1 MSSLPQRR
9 AARGLP
15 AQGELAAALDIGASK
30 VTCLIGRVDAS
41 KSEGFS
47 LIGGGR
53 QQSRGFTGGA
63 ITDMESLERTVRLAV
78 EDAERQAGQR
88 IGSVRLGITGPKVK
102 STLVSATLAPS
113 GREIT
118 PRDMRRVQAK
128 ALATLEQK
136 GGQILAVYP
145 VAYRID
151 DQDGVREPAGM
162 VAETLGVLLNVV
174 TAPVS
179 LVRNLNECLTRAHL
193 KVERM
198 VPSSIASGYGTL
210 IEDERDNG
218 AICIDM
224 GSAVT
229 AVSVFIHG
237 APAHLDLIGV
247 GGGHVTADL
256 AQGLG
261 TTFAAA
267 ERMKTVYGQANFG
280 APGLAER
287 IECPRLGDDG
297 RLNAV
302 RMPRAELTKIIAPR
316 VEEMFELIHKRLMAS
331 RLRGALPRRTV
342 LTGGASQLPGVR
354 EVAGRVMGMP
364 IRLGR
369 PVHAEILGESL
380 ATPGFSTVSGLL
392 TYGLKGIPDVAWA
405 GAAQGIPG
413 VGGPGGRVN
422 RTWTWL
428 KENF

>member
-15 AQGELAAALDIGASK
+15 AQGELTAALDIGASK
-30 VTCLIGRVDAS
+30 VTCLIGRIDAA

-63 ITDMESLERTVRLAV
+63 ITDMQSLERSVRLAV

-88 IGSVRLGITGPKVK
+88 IGAVRLGITGPKVK
-102 STLVSATLAPS
+102 SSLVSASLAPS
-113 GREIT
+113 GREVT
-118 PRDMRRVQAK
+118 VRDMRRVQAK
-128 ALATLEQK
+128 ALAGLDLRE
-136 GGQILAVYP
+136 GQILAVYP

-162 VAETLGVLLNVV
+162 VAEKMGVLLNVI
-174 TAPVS
+174 TAPTS
-179 LVRNLNECLTRAHL
+179 LVRNLTECLTRAHL
-193 KVERM
+193 KVDRI
-198 VPSSIASGYGTL
+198 VPSAIASGFGTL

-229 AVSVFIHG
+229 AVSVFVHG
-237 APAHLDLIGV
+237 APAHLDLVSV

-267 ERMKTVYGQANFG
+267 ERMKTVYGQADFG

-287 IECPRLGDDG
+287 IECPKLGNDG

-316 VEEMFELIHKRLMAS
+316 VEEVFELIHKRLIAS
-331 RLRGALPRRTV
+331 RLRNVLPRRAV

-354 EVAGRVMGMP
+354 DVAGRVLGMQT
-364 IRLGR
+364 RLGR

-380 ATPGFSTVSGLL
+380 ATPGFSTVAGLL
-392 TYGLKGIPDVAWA
+392 GYGLKGIPDVAWA
-405 GAAQGIPG
+405 GAAQGFPG

-422 RTWTWL
+422 RTWAWL